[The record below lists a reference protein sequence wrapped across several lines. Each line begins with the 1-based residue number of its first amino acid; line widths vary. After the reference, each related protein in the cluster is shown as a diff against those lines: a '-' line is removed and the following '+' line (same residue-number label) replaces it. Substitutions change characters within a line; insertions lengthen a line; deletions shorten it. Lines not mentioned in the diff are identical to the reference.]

1 MLMFRVCRGAVA
13 AIAVLGVLAFGSLA
27 SAEEKIGVID
37 SQKIVFQHPKFEGI
51 TKQMQQISKTKETE
65 MKTAVDSE
73 KDQDK
78 KAEIYQAKRREL
90 AQEEQRFQEAQMA
103 VRTVAKLKSI
113 TVVIEKGAVYFGGI
127 DITDDVIQELKK
139 KAAKGG
145 KGKARSA
152 APAKAKAKPKATAK
166 PAAKSKAKAPK
177 ASA

>member
-1 MLMFRVCRGAVA
+1 MLMFRVCRGAVV

-90 AQEEQRFQEAQMA
+90 AQEEQRLMQPLFQEAQMA

-145 KGKARSA
+145 K
-152 APAKAKAKPKATAK
+152 
-166 PAAKSKAKAPK
+166 
-177 ASA
+177 

>member
-1 MLMFRVCRGAVA
+1 MFRVCRGAVA

-90 AQEEQRFQEAQMA
+90 AQEEQRLMQPLFQEAQLA
-103 VRTVAKLKSI
+103 VRTVAKLKRI

-145 KGKARSA
+145 K
-152 APAKAKAKPKATAK
+152 
-166 PAAKSKAKAPK
+166 
-177 ASA
+177 

>member
-1 MLMFRVCRGAVA
+1 MFRVCRGAVA
-13 AIAVLGVLAFGSLA
+13 AIAVLGVLAFGSVA
-27 SAEEKIGVID
+27 FAEEKIGVID

-90 AQEEQRFQEAQMA
+90 AQEEQRLMQPLFQEAQLA

-139 KAAKGG
+139 KAAKGT
-145 KGKARSA
+145 K
-152 APAKAKAKPKATAK
+152 
-166 PAAKSKAKAPK
+166 
-177 ASA
+177 

>member
-1 MLMFRVCRGAVA
+1 MFRVCRGAVA

-51 TKQMQQISKTKETE
+51 TKQMQQISKTMETE

-90 AQEEQRFQEAQMA
+90 AQEEQRLMQPLFQEAQMA

-145 KGKARSA
+145 K
-152 APAKAKAKPKATAK
+152 
-166 PAAKSKAKAPK
+166 
-177 ASA
+177 

>member
-1 MLMFRVCRGAVA
+1 MFRVSRGVVVA
-13 AIAVLGVLAFGSLA
+13 MAVLGVLVFGAMA
-27 SAEEKIGVID
+27 SADEKIGVID

-65 MKTAVDSE
+65 MKAAVDSE

-90 AQEEQRFQEAQMA
+90 AQEEQRLMQPLFQEAQMA
-103 VRTVAKLKSI
+103 VRTVAKLKNI

-139 KAAKGG
+139 NAAKGG
-145 KGKARSA
+145 K
-152 APAKAKAKPKATAK
+152 
-166 PAAKSKAKAPK
+166 
-177 ASA
+177 

>member
-1 MLMFRVCRGAVA
+1 MFRVCRGAVA

-90 AQEEQRFQEAQMA
+90 AQEEQRLMQPLFQEAQLA
-103 VRTVAKLKSI
+103 VRTVAKLKSM
-113 TVVIEKGAVYFGGI
+113 TVVIEKGAVDFGGI

-139 KAAKGG
+139 KAAKGT
-145 KGKARSA
+145 K
-152 APAKAKAKPKATAK
+152 
-166 PAAKSKAKAPK
+166 
-177 ASA
+177 

>member
-1 MLMFRVCRGAVA
+1 MFRVCRGAVV

-90 AQEEQRFQEAQMA
+90 AQEEQRLMQPLFQEAQLA

-139 KAAKGG
+139 KAAKGT
-145 KGKARSA
+145 K
-152 APAKAKAKPKATAK
+152 
-166 PAAKSKAKAPK
+166 
-177 ASA
+177 

>member
-1 MLMFRVCRGAVA
+1 MFRVCRGAVI

-51 TKQMQQISKTKETE
+51 TKQMQQISKTKENE

-90 AQEEQRFQEAQMA
+90 AQEEQRLMQPLFQEAQLA

-145 KGKARSA
+145 K
-152 APAKAKAKPKATAK
+152 
-166 PAAKSKAKAPK
+166 
-177 ASA
+177 

>member
-1 MLMFRVCRGAVA
+1 MFRVCRGAVA
-13 AIAVLGVLAFGSLA
+13 AIAVLGVLAFGSVA
-27 SAEEKIGVID
+27 FAEEKIGVID

-90 AQEEQRFQEAQMA
+90 AQEEQRLMQPLFQEAQMA

-113 TVVIEKGAVYFGGI
+113 TVVIGKGAVYFGGI

-145 KGKARSA
+145 K
-152 APAKAKAKPKATAK
+152 
-166 PAAKSKAKAPK
+166 
-177 ASA
+177 

>member
-1 MLMFRVCRGAVA
+1 MFRVCRGAVV

-51 TKQMQQISKTKETE
+51 TKQMQQISKAKETE

-90 AQEEQRFQEAQMA
+90 AQEEQRLMQPLFQEAQMA

-145 KGKARSA
+145 K
-152 APAKAKAKPKATAK
+152 
-166 PAAKSKAKAPK
+166 
-177 ASA
+177 

>member
-1 MLMFRVCRGAVA
+1 MFRVCRGAVA
-13 AIAVLGVLAFGSLA
+13 AIAVLGVLAFGSVA
-27 SAEEKIGVID
+27 FAEEKIGVID

-51 TKQMQQISKTKETE
+51 TKQMQQISKAKETE

-90 AQEEQRFQEAQMA
+90 AQEEQRLMQPLFQEAQMA

-145 KGKARSA
+145 K
-152 APAKAKAKPKATAK
+152 
-166 PAAKSKAKAPK
+166 
-177 ASA
+177 

>member
-1 MLMFRVCRGAVA
+1 MFRVCRGAVA

-90 AQEEQRFQEAQMA
+90 AQEEQRLMQPLFQEAQLA

-139 KAAKGG
+139 KAAKGT
-145 KGKARSA
+145 K
-152 APAKAKAKPKATAK
+152 
-166 PAAKSKAKAPK
+166 
-177 ASA
+177 

>member
-1 MLMFRVCRGAVA
+1 M
-13 AIAVLGVLAFGSLA
+13 AVLGVLVFGAMA
-27 SAEEKIGVID
+27 SADEKIGVID

-65 MKTAVDSE
+65 MKAAVDSE

-90 AQEEQRFQEAQMA
+90 AQEEQRLMQPLFQEAQMA
-103 VRTVAKLKSI
+103 VRTVAKLKNI

-139 KAAKGG
+139 NAAKGG
-145 KGKARSA
+145 K
-152 APAKAKAKPKATAK
+152 
-166 PAAKSKAKAPK
+166 
-177 ASA
+177 

>member
-1 MLMFRVCRGAVA
+1 MFRVCRGAVV

-90 AQEEQRFQEAQMA
+90 AQEEQRLMQPLFQEAQMA
-103 VRTVAKLKSI
+103 VRTVAKLKNI

-145 KGKARSA
+145 K
-152 APAKAKAKPKATAK
+152 
-166 PAAKSKAKAPK
+166 
-177 ASA
+177 

>member
-1 MLMFRVCRGAVA
+1 MFRVCRGAVV
-13 AIAVLGVLAFGSLA
+13 AIAVLGVLAFGSVA
-27 SAEEKIGVID
+27 FAEEKIGVID

-90 AQEEQRFQEAQMA
+90 AQEEQRLMQPLFQEAQMA

-145 KGKARSA
+145 K
-152 APAKAKAKPKATAK
+152 
-166 PAAKSKAKAPK
+166 
-177 ASA
+177 

>member
-1 MLMFRVCRGAVA
+1 MFRVCRGVVA
-13 AIAVLGVLAFGSLA
+13 AIAVLGVLAFGSVA
-27 SAEEKIGVID
+27 FAEEKIGVID

-90 AQEEQRFQEAQMA
+90 AQEEQRLMQPLFQEAQMA

-145 KGKARSA
+145 K
-152 APAKAKAKPKATAK
+152 
-166 PAAKSKAKAPK
+166 
-177 ASA
+177 